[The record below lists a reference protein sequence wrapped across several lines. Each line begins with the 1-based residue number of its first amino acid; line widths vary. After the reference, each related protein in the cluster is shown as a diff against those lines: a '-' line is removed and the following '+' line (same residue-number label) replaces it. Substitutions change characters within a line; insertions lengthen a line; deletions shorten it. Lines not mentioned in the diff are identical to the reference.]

1 MYWNR
6 VPNFQRLFF
15 FFFCCVMSSIFHSL
29 KLNFILWVG
38 KNLLIS
44 VSFSMDFPGGS
55 DSKAPIYNPWVG
67 KIPWRRKWQST
78 PVLWPGKS
86 HGQRSLVGYSPR
98 GHKES
103 EMTERLHFHFQVSI
117 CVLEKYW
124 SFKYLN
130 TEIILFVRVAIGK
143 DVILS
148 FATWSPCWLL

>member
-1 MYWNR
+1 MAIH
-6 VPNFQRLFF
+6 
-15 FFFCCVMSSIFHSL
+15 SSTIA
-29 KLNFILWVG
+29 W
-38 KNLLIS
+38 
-44 VSFSMDFPGGS
+44 
-55 DSKAPIYNPWVG
+55 
-67 KIPWRRKWQST
+67 KIPWT
-78 PVLWPGKS
+78 EEPG
-86 HGQRSLVGYSPR
+86 R

-148 FATWSPCWLL
+148 FATWSPCWLF